1 MNNIGFIGF
10 GNMGEA
16 IAQALQEE
24 ASQEGAAGGTAPQLG
39 IIDKKE
45 DRAALASSRYSAR
58 VFSSYKELFDFAE
71 ITILAVKPQD
81 LVSLFEKAETAG
93 KDSRIISIAAGVP
106 ITMIAEGLQ
115 SDKIVRFMPN
125 LAASIRESAVGVSC
139 GNAVDE
145 QFRRDA
151 LTIASL
157 LGTPYEL
164 PEKLLSAFT
173 GLSGSG
179 IAYVFSFI
187 HALALGGTKTGI
199 PYPTSLEIALDTVR
213 GAAAVLKASGE
224 NPISM
229 LSKVV
234 SPGGTTIEGVTALE
248 RGKVTASVIEAVEAA
263 SIRAEEIEAALAQK
277 NKSR

>member
-1 MNNIGFIGF
+1 MNKIGFIGF

-16 IAQALQEE
+16 IARALQED
-24 ASQEGAAGGTAPQLG
+24 AAGGTAPRLG
-39 IIDKKE
+39 VIDKKD
-45 DRAALASSRYSAR
+45 DRAALASTRYSAR
-58 VFSSYKELFDFAE
+58 IFSSYKDLFDFAE
-71 ITILAVKPQD
+71 ITVLAVKPQD
-81 LVSLFEKAETAG
+81 LAALFENAGTAG
-93 KDSRIISIAAGVP
+93 KDSRIISIAAGAP
-106 ITMIAEGLQ
+106 ITMIAVGLDT
-115 SDKIVRFMPN
+115 DKIVRFMPN
-125 LAASIRESAVGVSC
+125 LAAGIRESAVGVSF
-139 GNAVDE
+139 ATAADE

-179 IAYVFSFI
+179 IAYVFNFI

-199 PYPTSLEIALDTVR
+199 PYATSLEIALDTVR
-213 GAAAVLKASGE
+213 GAAEVLKTTGE

-248 RGKVTASVIEAVEAA
+248 QGKVTAAVIEAVEAA
-263 SIRAEEIEAALAQK
+263 SKRAEEIESMLAQK

>member
-1 MNNIGFIGF
+1 MNKIGFIGF

-16 IAQALQEE
+16 IAQALQED
-24 ASQEGAAGGTAPQLG
+24 AAGGAAPQLG
-39 IIDKKE
+39 VIDKKD
-45 DRAALASSRYSAR
+45 DRAALASTRYSAR
-58 VFSSYKELFDFAE
+58 VFSSYKDLFDFAE
-71 ITILAVKPQD
+71 ITVLAVKPQD
-81 LVSLFEKAETAG
+81 LAALFEKAGTAG

-106 ITMIAEGLQ
+106 ITMIAGGLDT
-115 SDKIVRFMPN
+115 DKIVRFMPN
-125 LAASIRESAVGVSC
+125 LAAGIRESAVGVSF
-139 GNAVDE
+139 ATAADE

-179 IAYVFSFI
+179 IAYVFNFI

-199 PYPTSLEIALDTVR
+199 PYATSLEIALDTVR
-213 GAAAVLKASGE
+213 GAAEVLKTTGE

-248 RGKVTASVIEAVEAA
+248 QGKVTAAVIEAVEAA
-263 SIRAEEIEAALAQK
+263 SKRAEEIESTLAQK